1 MSSVDDLVAWLKTQL
16 DEDELWAKAASAPP
30 HWRDQP
36 PVEGGVHWTWA
47 VGENWEPVQVDPLT
61 EYVGEDVED
70 GAPALVTVEGWTT
83 SYDRRPLAHKVLDP
97 DEVRTVDAGHIVRH
111 DPARVLREVE
121 AKRAILAGHPFEQG
135 TVGGCCGT
143 CHGAGR
149 IEVYWDG
156 EEETVEH
163 VDTEMVWPCP
173 TVRNLTAA
181 YIDREGFREEWRP
194 WRP

>member
-1 MSSVDDLVAWLKTQL
+1 MSSVDELVAWLRAQF
-16 DEDELWAKAASAPP
+16 DEDERVAKAAEDGPWHVDHEHYAEAIYSA
-30 HWRDQP
+30 
-36 PVEGGVHWTWA
+36 GGVSVVAGGRWGDEASVFNDTADAIHI
-47 VGENWEPVQVDPLT
+47 
-61 EYVGEDVED
+61 
-70 GAPALVTVEGWTT
+70 AL
-83 SYDRRPLAHKVLDP
+83 
-97 DEVRTVDAGHIVRH
+97 H